1 MNSLT
6 LVTRKGIV
14 YSGYGQYAKSTIHAN
29 CEGGEFIVKP
39 YGNLAAFLG
48 PTFVLLIFPA
58 RKSME
63 FLCKFNN
70 GT

>member
-6 LVTRKGIV
+6 STTRKGIV
-14 YSGYGQYAKSTIHAN
+14 YSSYGQYAKSTIQRN
-29 CEGGEFIVKP
+29 CVGGEFIVKP

-48 PTFVLLIFPA
+48 PTLVLLTFPV